1 MCKIFGK
8 IYKLIF
14 NKNDKWR
21 AVAKP
26 LIWTIR
32 SLVII
37 FWQVAVWLFY
47 ILTFFN
53 RAANLRKQIVFTLYS
68 LKYLP
73 GWEIDMKQS
82 SCFERQLLWPPGRA
96 TVRSVA
102 ASAAVCKTLCSG
114 YQWCHFH
121 CGCTCPCYWALF
133 VYPSCDRYCSPHA
146 SVHKANSSW
155 VRLIVFE
162 AQEEESLRGGA
173 LCCDHHRW
181 LIRRSLMAVW

>member
-1 MCKIFGK
+1 MINEELLPNPYSELSKVWWLYLNRLLFD
-8 IYKLIF
+8 YF
-14 NKNDKWR
+14 
-21 AVAKP
+21 
-26 LIWTIR
+26 
-32 SLVII
+32 
-37 FWQVAVWLFY
+37 AVWLFL
-47 ILTFFN
+47 IE
-53 RAANLRKQIVFTLYS
+53 RQIFRSRLFFTLYS

-73 GWEIDMKQS
+73 GCEIDMKQS

-102 ASAAVCKTLCSG
+102 ASAAVCKTFSSG
-114 YQWCHFH
+114 CQWCHFH
-121 CGCTCPCYWALF
+121 CGCTCPCNWALF

-146 SVHKANSSW
+146 SVHKANSSC

-162 AQEEESLRGGA
+162 AQEEESLHGGA